1 MRELSQPAQ
10 EQARQILRTWLI
22 AQNRSLR
29 NLAQEAGIQP
39 SIISRFLNG
48 TTTLEASSALKLY
61 SVMQHGMKLLD
72 RKAFIEAVGLLPLAV
87 ALRRDA
93 IFTVDMNAPRHDVG
107 SRLMVT
113 ALDLYNHALHE
124 QAIPVF
130 RMVEE
135 VLGVGSSQAAFAACM
150 MAQMFINLGDY
161 QRAETEVVRIEN
173 TYRLAMDLETRAE
186 LYRIR
191 TWLDYY
197 QGNYAQAEQWSL
209 KRIKLGEESGIER
222 LKNPHFTGR
231 IYYDLGCLCSGT
243 KEAAQLLHQAELCFD
258 YSYQFNLRWG
268 DEPNRAFDLF
278 RKAQV
283 LQAQGQGIDAK
294 RLRTQA
300 REMFMDGSVLG
311 SIAVVNIDG
320 EEMRLLLEDGNV
332 KLTKRKAEE
341 VLGNWVRLKYP
352 KGIGDSLQVLG
363 ELAYMQSDLE
373 SALEIFVARLCVYP
387 YDNYV
392 SSRHVWAEVYNI
404 QAELVRREGRPFY
417 QNVLHRI
424 GQLAQHRQGYFS
436 YLDQIASDRSADLER
451 VLSSLRSLSV

>member
-1 MRELSQPAQ
+1 MSELSQPIQ
-10 EQARQILRTWLI
+10 EQARHMLRTWLTV
-22 AQNRSLR
+22 QNRSLR

-48 TTTLEASSALKLY
+48 ATTIEASSALKLY
-61 SVMQHGMKLLD
+61 SVMQHDMKLLD
-72 RKAFIEAVGLLPLAV
+72 RKAFIEAVGLLPLAL
-87 ALRRDA
+87 ALSRDA
-93 IFTVDMNAPRHDVG
+93 IFTIDMNAPRHDVG

-135 VLGVGSSQAAFAACM
+135 VLGAGSSQAAFAACM

-161 QRAETEVVRIEN
+161 HSTETEVVRIEN

-197 QGNYAQAEQWSL
+197 QGNYTQAEQWSL
-209 KRIKLGEESGIER
+209 KRIKLGEEGGIER

-243 KEAAQLLHQAELCFD
+243 KETAQLLHQAELCFD
-258 YSYQFNLRWG
+258 YSYQINQRWG

-283 LQAQGQGIDAK
+283 LQAQGEGTDAK
-294 RLRTQA
+294 QLRTQA

-311 SIAVVNIDG
+311 SIAVLNIDG

-332 KLTKRKAEE
+332 KLTKRKAED
-341 VLGNWVRLKYP
+341 VLSSWARLKYP

-363 ELAYMQSDLE
+363 ELAYVENDLE
-373 SALEIFVARLCVYP
+373 RALEIFVTRLCIYP
-387 YDNYV
+387 YDNY
-392 SSRHVWAEVYNI
+392 SSSCLVLEEVYNI
-404 QAELVRREGRPFY
+404 QRELVQREGRQFY
-417 QNVLHRI
+417 QEMLHRI
-424 GQLAQHRQGYFS
+424 EQLAKHRQGYFS
-436 YLDQIASDRSADLER
+436 YLDQIAVDRSADLDR
-451 VLSSLRSLSV
+451 VLSRLQISS